1 MALFGD
7 SMVDVTTPDG
17 RRITVPQQLAQA
29 FPGLQPYAPPPE
41 VAQPP
46 ALPVAP
52 PPPTFTPQ
60 DQQDLGK
67 LTAAPPPDAS
77 GAPVTMPSQ
86 SPPQGPGGPRG
97 PVATPAQATDA
108 GRPNTPGPMTNDQLA
123 KIGTAGAYNAS
134 VTAQQGERAAV
145 QRQGEAL
152 ANQATAVGKVMEAAD
167 RHADELLAER
177 ARVAQENAAA
187 LQAKTEEYQRNAK
200 AVADTKI
207 DRSVD
212 HPVLAALSS
221 ALIGI
226 GQAMAGQPIDAMGAV
241 YKAIDRKVAAQMQDL
256 DQKRANLGLQR
267 DALGMQRE
275 AGRDRLAEMDTLRL
289 GYIEQA
295 KRQVETIKQQ
305 TTSDVVRANADV
317 ALANLDQKAADT
329 LGTAVHREQQKREA
343 EANRKQQL
351 LMHQQTVGVQIR
363 GQNLEQKRFES
374 QLEFQKQKEI
384 DEVATKI
391 ATAKGL
397 QKSEVEKKIAEQGV
411 VDPSTGSLILTP
423 EGQKKFAD
431 AEKAEAAARA
441 AKDPAQAQKLNEYA
455 GQLRDSARINDVAFG
470 VNKESAQEAMKVLKN
485 TQNLT
490 NDIDTAKQMLEKG
503 PDAWNREEW
512 AQLKVGLQNVKIN
525 YATTIGERLSV
536 RALEALDDVLS
547 VDTDS
552 IFSRSVDKGKAL
564 AALKTLNAEL
574 IQKGNVALRGA
585 GIKTTWSP
593 ATAVKAEQLGSE
605 KTAQELSE
613 DARPGALTRAAEHI
627 LRPFGSGADERIQAP
642 QDAALEEANARR
654 SAPSKA
660 FPEGRTSD
668 YGLAP
673 DTDEKIRALVSQSAK
688 VGHEKYAD
696 IIGKLRA
703 PLEGDRPSLAIG
715 VAKLIR
721 DTDPKLFADIMSSL
735 PEATRNEIAQSI
747 APPQLSG
754 PYTQR
759 TTDSLSPE
767 ERAQLEEQ
775 RRQRTTEAERAR
787 YRAAYDERAA
797 KGARG
802 VPGSA
807 PNPRAEGERKQDS
820 DRFWD
825 SQMRASDAEWR
836 AKVQNLM
843 STKGLSFQEAVNEI
857 GNVSDFWDQRE
868 RARLARGGH

>member
-1 MALFGD
+1 MTE
-7 SMVDVTTPDG
+7 VTTPDG
-17 RRITVPQQLAQA
+17 RRITMPRALAAQ
-29 FPGLQPYAPPPE
+29 FPGLTPPPE

-46 ALPVAP
+46 ALPAAP
-52 PPPTFTPQ
+52 PPPSFTPQ
-60 DQQDLGK
+60 DQRDLDK

-97 PVATPAQATDA
+97 PVATPAQETDA

-123 KIGTAGAYNAS
+123 KVGTAGAYNAS

-212 HPVLAALSS
+212 YPVLAALSS

-329 LGTAVHREQQKREA
+329 LGTAVQREQQKREA

-351 LMHQQTVGVQIR
+351 MMHQQTVGVQIR

-384 DEVATKI
+384 DEIATKI

-441 AKDPAQAQKLNEYA
+441 AKDPAQAQKLNDYA
-455 GQLRDSARINDVAFG
+455 SQLRDSARINDVAFG

-552 IFSRSVDKGKAL
+552 VFSRSVDKGKAL
-564 AALKTLNAEL
+564 AALKTLNTEL

-593 ATAVKAEQLGSE
+593 ATATKAEQLGSE
-605 KTAQELSE
+605 KTAQEMAA
-613 DARPGALTRAAEHI
+613 DAKPGVISRGLTHVLNPLGDTAAEK
-627 LRPFGSGADERIQAP
+627 IQAP
-642 QDAALEEANARR
+642 QDEALDEAAARKNAKGE
-654 SAPSKA
+654 SSN
-660 FPEGRTSD
+660 

-673 DTDEKIRALVSQSAK
+673 ETDDKIRALVSQSAK

-715 VAKLIR
+715 TARLIR
-721 DTDPKLFADIMSSL
+721 DTDPKLFADVMASL

-775 RRQRTTEAERAR
+775 RRQRTTEAERAK
-787 YRAAYDERAA
+787 YRAAYDARAA

-802 VPGSA
+802 
-807 PNPRAEGERKQDS
+807 Q
-820 DRFWD
+820 
-825 SQMRASDAEWR
+825 
-836 AKVQNLM
+836 
-843 STKGLSFQEAVNEI
+843 
-857 GNVSDFWDQRE
+857 
-868 RARLARGGH
+868 